1 MTPTPGV
8 GFLPSLKYTAMVVR
22 EVGNI
27 MKRART
33 GSKLAL
39 AGLRVE
45 RRQKRSQQLAQALQF
60 QLDACREEGR
70 LDTLLVSDDW
80 GLCVAE
86 SPAGGRGAE
95 LAACLP
101 PAARCGLA
109 GVATKLP
116 GGLGQIQAM
125 AFQRLTI
132 GSSKLF
138 VCAVGGQ
145 PEKRAASLVRV
156 EAGFRRI
163 LTAS

>member
-1 MTPTPGV
+1 MGFKLGV
-8 GFLPSLKYTAMVVR
+8 AIS
-22 EVGNI
+22 
-27 MKRART
+27 
-33 GSKLAL
+33 
-39 AGLRVE
+39 RVE
-45 RRQKRSQQLAQALQF
+45 RRQRRSTKLEQAMQF
-60 QLDACREEGR
+60 QLDVCREEGH

-86 SPAGGRGAE
+86 SPVGGSGPE

-109 GVATKLP
+109 GVAAKMP
-116 GGLGQIQAM
+116 GGIGQAM

-145 PEKRAASLVRV
+145 PEKRAASLLRV

-163 LTAS
+163 LAA